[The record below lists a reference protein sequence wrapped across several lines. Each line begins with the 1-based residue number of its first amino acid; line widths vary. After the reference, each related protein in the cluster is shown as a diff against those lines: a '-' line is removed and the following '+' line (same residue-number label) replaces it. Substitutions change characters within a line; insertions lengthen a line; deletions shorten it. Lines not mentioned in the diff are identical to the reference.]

1 MRRGSPRLFTSLFLL
16 LLLAGGIPL
25 LLILIVGWIPLRQQ
39 MRLWTLP
46 SVELALDS
54 SLRANREAFFSLHRS
69 LERRARA
76 RASDV
81 AGTELEASRDALET
95 ALQAIVEAER
105 VDLAQLWVR
114 DAGGLVLLASVAST
128 GKAETSGEF
137 ASPLPDRTRVGPQR
151 PAWIE
156 LHGAETDWI
165 GVPAFIWPEDRT
177 ETHPRAALVLGFA
190 LGKGYFERV
199 GRGTAG
205 LSYYRRLGE
214 VSDMLR
220 TSYLLLF
227 SLAAVT
233 AVAISL
239 WLARRVARGVSLPVE
254 QLVIAMEALG
264 RGEFRPLEIQSRFPE
279 IVTLA
284 GAFHQLGSTLRDYEE
299 RIRESEQVRGARE
312 TARFVAHEIR
322 NSLTPV
328 RAAVGVLERRV
339 AELPEAER
347 ERGRRALELIQTEA
361 ERMTRL
367 ASTFSDYA
375 HLPEPRPEPID
386 PGEVLRQL
394 LALEVPDRITHQLL
408 EPEAPL
414 TVRADRD
421 ELVRAFRNL
430 IKNAVEAIPG
440 AGSITAEVRLS
451 DTGNEAIISISDSG
465 TGMDTEMLR
474 QATQPGFT
482 TKQTGTGLGLALV
495 RRTVSRYGGRLR
507 LESEPGRGTRVVVSL
522 PYDLNKGKDSNRR
535 PNEVKSR

>member
-1 MRRGSPRLFTSLFLL
+1 MHRGSPRLFTALFLL

-25 LLILIVGWIPLRQQ
+25 LLILIVGWLPLRQQ

-54 SLRANREAFFSLHRS
+54 SLRANRDAFFSLHRS
-69 LERRARA
+69 LDRRARA

-81 AGTELEASRDALET
+81 AGTTLDADHATIVSRLRQIA
-95 ALQAIVEAER
+95 EAER
-105 VDLAQLWVR
+105 VDLAQLWIH
-114 DAGGLVLLASVAST
+114 DKTGLILLASASSAGPIEAT
-128 GKAETSGEF
+128 GEF
-137 ASPLPDRTRVGPQR
+137 LEPLPDRTRVGPQR
-151 PAWIE
+151 PAWVE
-156 LHGAETDWI
+156 LRGAETDWI
-165 GVPAFIWPEDRT
+165 GVPAFIWPEDRVA
-177 ETHPRAALVLGFA
+177 THPRAALVLGFA

-227 SLAAVT
+227 GVAALT

-264 RGEFRPLEIQSRFPE
+264 RGEFHPLEVQSRFPE
-279 IVTLA
+279 MVTLGA
-284 GAFHQLGSTLRDYEE
+284 AFHRLGATLRDYEE

-339 AELPEAER
+339 AELPDAER

-375 HLPEPRPEPID
+375 HLPDPKPEAID
-386 PGEVLRQL
+386 AVEVLREL
-394 LALEVPDRITHQLL
+394 LALEVPDRITHHLL
-408 EPEAPL
+408 EPERAV

-440 AGSITAEVRLS
+440 PGSISVDVRLGDAGS
-451 DTGNEAIISISDSG
+451 EAVIRISDSG
-465 TGMDTEMLR
+465 TGMDAEMLR

-507 LESEPGRGTRVVVSL
+507 LESEPGRGTTVVVSL
-522 PYDLNKGKDSNRR
+522 PRELTRGEAPSRT
-535 PNEVKSR
+535 PNEVTHR